1 MSLLAEQYST
11 QFKVFRLEELSGA
24 LSCLNSQS
32 LLHFKSGFIRK
43 PKHFTCLVDL
53 LSVRPN

>member
-24 LSCLNSQS
+24 MSLNSQS

-43 PKHFTCLVDL
+43 PKHFTCLVEL